1 MAKPRNIVRPVA
13 LRTTFPED
21 IRARLDLYL
30 WSEVEGRVPQGAY
43 QRFLISRIREFFEDA
58 SLDLSPWLEP
68 TSLPMVVRGSPR
80 SIDALAS
87 FLETDKCLSK
97 TP

>member
-58 SLDLSPWLEP
+58 SLDIGPWLEP
-68 TSLPMVVRGSPR
+68 IGPPMPVRGSPR
-80 SIDALAS
+80 AIDALAQH
-87 FLETDKCLSK
+87 LDKDRV
-97 TP
+97 